1 MEQGRAEEKGS
12 HAQVLGTQPG
22 EGAQAN
28 PKQVVHQQKVQALGS
43 EVDPAQFKQT
53 HKRHV

>member
-28 PKQVVHQQKVQALGS
+28 PKQVVHQQKVQALSS